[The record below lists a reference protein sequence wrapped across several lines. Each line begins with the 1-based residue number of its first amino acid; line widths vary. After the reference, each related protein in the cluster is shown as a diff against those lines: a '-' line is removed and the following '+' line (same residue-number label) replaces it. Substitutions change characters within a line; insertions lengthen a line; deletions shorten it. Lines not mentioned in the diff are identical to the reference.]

1 MFLMYA
7 RNILCLSL
15 NVWLEGSFFLCSVHI
30 WLEPYLHLCDFYIV
44 NPYLMS
50 VIFQD
55 FNPRPVCSVSLTQS
69 HRSCFKGMFTWGLR
83 ICSYLLWFFR
93 MLLTYWSIWYLH
105 PWKICVSVVIW
116 KLKFILCFIRF
127 EGKIQCLSEPLCLME
142 YLCLRCASNHFWCR
156 CYPSYSRRRFLG
168 FHCSC

>member
-15 NVWLEGSFFLCSVHI
+15 NVWLEGSFFFVLHT
-30 WLEPYLHLCDFYIV
+30 YLTRPIFASLWFLHSQPIFVV
-44 NPYLMS
+44 NDIS
-50 VIFQD
+50 GFQS
-55 FNPRPVCSVSLTQS
+55 RPVTEVQSASPNHIEASLRDV
-69 HRSCFKGMFTWGLR
+69 HTWGLR

-93 MLLTYWSIWYLH
+93 MLLTYWSIWLVH
-105 PWKICVSVVIW
+105 PWKICASVVIW

-142 YLCLRCASNHFWCR
+142 YLLS
-156 CYPSYSRRRFLG
+156 
-168 FHCSC
+168 